1 MVMAI
6 VSAHGA
12 NGCHYKAEGFYRSTA
27 DVWEH
32 VLCQQNNGATRS
44 ALVQMGE
51 FQAVVKFDNPTR
63 YTPSKGWHDRHTL
76 FTILSR

>member
-1 MVMAI
+1 MVSAI

-12 NGCHYKAEGFYRSTA
+12 NGCHYQSEGFYRSTA

-44 ALVQMGE
+44 VMVQMGE
-51 FQAVVKFDNPTR
+51 LATVIKFDQPTR
-63 YTPSKGWHDRHTL
+63 YRPSKGWHDRHMLVSTL
-76 FTILSR
+76 MR